1 MRKVLVMLA
10 MIAAVSGNAFAQSA
24 TYQVRLEQM
33 HCGGCS
39 GRVKQALTA
48 VDGVQEVKTDLE
60 KRIAT
65 ISYDASK
72 TSGDKLLSLLKTT
85 TKFTEAYAYNPDE
98 VIERKAIFRAGQIRC
113 GGCASK
119 IKKSIGEVAG
129 VQNVDVDVDKK
140 LVTIQY
146 DANKVSKK
154 EIVDDFKKAGYFVTA
169 GYTNDIVKYASYTV
183 ETAKGRAAQ
192 DAIAKLNEVKGILD
206 VNINPENGYTAISY
220 NTRVI
225 ADDSALAKA
234 IETAGYKAQT
244 N

>member
-1 MRKVLVMLA
+1 MA
-10 MIAAVSGNAFAQSA
+10 MVAAVSGSVFAQSA
-24 TYQVRLEQM
+24 SYQVRLEDM
-33 HCGGCS
+33 RCGGCFN
-39 GRVKQALTA
+39 RAKKALNA
-48 VDGVQEVKTDLE
+48 VDGVQDVKADLE
-60 KRIAT
+60 KKVVT
-65 ISYDASK
+65 ISYDGSK
-72 TSGDKLLSLLKTT
+72 TNENNLTSVLKEA
-85 TKFTEAYAYNPDE
+85 KFANPFAYDPNE

-119 IKKSIGEVAG
+119 IKKNIGEVAG

-140 LVTIQY
+140 LVTVQY

-154 EIVDDFKKAGYFVTA
+154 DIVDDFKKAGYFVTA
-169 GYTNDIVKYASYTV
+169 GYTNEVVKYASYMV

-192 DAIAKLNEVKGILD
+192 DAISKIKEVKGILD

-225 ADDSALAKA
+225 ADDSALSKA
-234 IETAGYKAQT
+234 IETVGYKPQT